1 MGSKDQL
8 IIVDAYEA
16 FDVIYGEV
24 SRIPVLFRTTDGRIF
39 YLWPYGL
46 LDELAN
52 WYLRG
57 IMDVMIIDHKTKKMD
72 WKGGFKENIALPRGP
87 AVHGATVGSESGPV

>member
-1 MGSKDQL
+1 MGSKAQL
-8 IIVDAYEA
+8 IIVDPYEA

-57 IMDVMIIDHKTKKMD
+57 IMDVMIIDHKTKK
-72 WKGGFKENIALPRGP
+72 WIGRGDLRKI
-87 AVHGATVGSESGPV
+87 